1 MPPTSK
7 YRSTALRAR
16 DIDRAHTATAL
27 DTAYA
32 DGQLTFGEHRL
43 RTDRARAAVTLD
55 ELRRLVADLQLDV
68 DLPEPVTGRSAP
80 TPRVLLALGSVVI
93 VAAGLTLFFAT
104 RDDGVEVAAVAAPVP
119 SPVESESMPLP
130 LPDNVT
136 PIVARPFVFDTA
148 AGLDDFR
155 ARFIE
160 RFGSSEVL
168 SLSLQVD
175 ENSRADV
182 YRLDADGRVE
192 RIMVSGGFEPQKD
205 TSLPEEGQL
214 GFDWNLLD
222 SAVVAGVIAGA
233 PETVGAPQG
242 TADWVNI
249 DNDEGEQRIS
259 VSVSVPDLS
268 GGRVE
273 TDFAGNPTRVSP
285 PRR

>member
-1 MPPTSK
+1 MASTSK

-16 DIDRAHTATAL
+16 DIDRALTATAL

-43 RTDRARAAVTLD
+43 RTERARTAVTLD
-55 ELRRLVADLQLDV
+55 ELRRLVSDLQLDV
-68 DLPEPVTGRSAP
+68 DLPEPEAGRSASR
-80 TPRVLLALGSVVI
+80 PRVLLALGSVVI
-93 VAAGLTLFFAT
+93 VAAGLVLFFAT
-104 RDDGVEVAAVAAPVP
+104 REDKVEVAAVAAPVP
-119 SPVESESMPLP
+119 SPVETVSMPV
-130 LPDNVT
+130 PDDVT

-148 AGLDDFR
+148 TGLDDFR
-155 ARFIE
+155 NRFIE
-160 RFGSSEVL
+160 RFGSSQVV

-175 ENSRADV
+175 EGSRADV
-182 YRLDADGRVE
+182 YRLDAEGRVE
-192 RIMVSGGFEPQKD
+192 RIMVNGGFEPQKD

-242 TADWVNI
+242 VVDWVSI

-268 GGRVE
+268 GGWVE
-273 TDFAGNPTRVSP
+273 TDFAGNPTHVSP
-285 PRR
+285 ARR

>member
-1 MPPTSK
+1 MASTSK
-7 YRSTALRAR
+7 YRATALRAR
-16 DIDRAHTATAL
+16 DIDRALTATAL

-43 RTDRARAAVTLD
+43 RTERARTAVT
-55 ELRRLVADLQLDV
+55 LDV
-68 DLPEPVTGRSAP
+68 DLPEPEAGRSASR
-80 TPRVLLALGSVVI
+80 PRVLLVLGSVVI
-93 VAAGLTLFFAT
+93 VAAGLVLFFAT
-104 RDDGVEVAAVAAPVP
+104 REDKVEVAAVAAPVP
-119 SPVESESMPLP
+119 SPVETVLMPLP
-130 LPDNVT
+130 DDVT

-155 ARFIE
+155 DRFIE
-160 RFGSSEVL
+160 RFGSSQVV

-175 ENSRADV
+175 EGSRADV
-182 YRLDADGRVE
+182 YRLDAEGRVE
-192 RIMVSGGFEPQKD
+192 RIMVNGGFEPQKD

-242 TADWVNI
+242 VVDWVSI

-273 TDFAGNPTRVSP
+273 TDFAGNPTYVSP
-285 PRR
+285 ARR